1 MRPGLV
7 SNIRLG
13 VKALRRDWHSGELR
27 LLLLA
32 LLIAIAAV
40 TSVGFLA
47 DRVGR
52 ALERDSAQM
61 LGGDL
66 ALRADEPIPA
76 EFLAQAGARDLSTAQ
91 TLQFPSMANNGD
103 EAQLVSLKAV
113 SPTYPLRGALRL
125 AQAPGGPATD
135 VSQAPERGSVWVDPQ
150 VLGLLGMA
158 IGDDLQVGDSSLKI
172 ARVIAYEPD
181 RGMQFVN
188 VAPRVMMNLD
198 DLQATG
204 LVAPGSRI
212 SYHLL
217 VAGSAESVAGYQ
229 HWLEDHMQRGQR
241 LSTLETNR
249 PEVQRALT
257 RAHQFLV
264 LVALLTVMIAA
275 VAIALAARRF
285 GLRHQDGMAVL
296 RCLGASKSQLA
307 WMLWVEFLLLAMIAS
322 LLGSLAGYAVHLGL
336 VSVVDAWLQTAMP
349 PVGMQPAWQ
358 GMATG
363 FLLLLGFALPPL
375 AALRNVAPARV
386 LRRELGSAAR
396 RWPAYLLGVAAFFLL
411 IVWISGDLRLSLVV
425 AGGFA
430 LALVVFVGLAY
441 AMVWTLGLFRHRSM
455 GHPALRFALAGM
467 ARRKGLTVAQ
477 LCALSMGLT
486 ILLLLAI
493 TRTDLLQGWQRT
505 LPADAPNTFL
515 INIQP
520 DQREAVA
527 QRLVTAGV
535 DTVVMSPMIRGR
547 LLAINQQAVDSDNY
561 DEPRAKRMADREFN
575 LSYAETMPSSNVI
588 TQGRWLQDD
597 SLEVSLETG
606 LADTLGIKLN
616 DSLTFDVAGRPVQV
630 RVSSLR
636 KVDWDSFQANF
647 FAVMSPAALA
657 DAPATFIT
665 SLHVTP
671 AMQPFVQDLIK
682 EFPNLTVFDV
692 GSILGQIQHVLDQ
705 VIHAVQLLFLFTVA
719 AGVLVLGAA
728 MFSTRDE
735 RMHEVAVLRAL
746 GASGRQLAGALRL
759 ELLLLG
765 GMAGL
770 LAAFAA
776 VAIAWLLAQQVFEFS
791 LELSLWPWLAGVLV
805 GTAAALIG
813 GKLALAGVLKTPPLV
828 SLRELA

>member
-336 VSVVDAWLQTAMP
+336 VSVVDAWLQSAMP